1 MANKPPRPITSVADS
16 AVRSSWSFPI
26 CNLRLYLPR
35 DPPGER
41 WFRTR
46 ASDPASLITH
56 GLSPTS
62 APLVL
67 CMLGVFEGFTEHDE
81 TAISFL
87 SFFVIHHRL
96 DMIIVFLLKKPHLRP
111 FPKSRQSWNY
121 KTSPPTHDRNVRFE
135 VFPNKA

>member
-26 CNLRLYLPR
+26 SNLRLYLPR

-62 APLVL
+62 KHLLKHGAVAPLVL

-81 TAISFL
+81 TAISFF
-87 SFFVIHHRL
+87 SFFCDTPPAGHDHCFSFEKTTSAAISK
-96 DMIIVFLLKKPHLRP
+96 IKAIVEL
-111 FPKSRQSWNY
+111 QNQ
-121 KTSPPTHDRNVRFE
+121 PPDS
-135 VFPNKA
+135 